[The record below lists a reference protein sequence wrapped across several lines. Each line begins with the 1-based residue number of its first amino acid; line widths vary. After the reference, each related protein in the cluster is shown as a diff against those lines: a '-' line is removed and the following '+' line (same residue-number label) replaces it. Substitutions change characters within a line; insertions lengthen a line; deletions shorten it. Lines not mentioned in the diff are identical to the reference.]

1 MNSSKLLKYAGGIVL
16 ILILFAIVGKKAGW
30 FGKEPVIKVAI
41 EKPQKRNIVEVI
53 TANGKIQPETEVKI
67 SPEVSGEVIELN
79 VKEGDQ
85 VSQGQLL
92 VKIKPDTYISAR
104 DRASAAVDNSRA
116 NLGNAKAM
124 LGQVEARFAQNE
136 LSYQRNKKLWEQKTI
151 SQSDWESAEASYK
164 MSKAELE
171 ASRQNVV
178 SSEFMVKSAQASLKE
193 AEENLR
199 KTTIYAPMPGTITA
213 LNVEKGE
220 KVLGTNLMTGTEMM
234 RVADLSR
241 MEVKV
246 EVNENDIVRVKYG
259 DTCIIEVDAYMG
271 DQFRGVVTE
280 IANSATS
287 SALAS
292 TDQVTNFEVKV
303 LILKDSYKKLI
314 EKGNIAPFR
323 PGMSATVD
331 IQTEHKNNVLT
342 IPIQAVTTRTD
353 SVLVA
358 EIGKDTAQIK
368 WDRGKAG
375 DIIEVAFVVKDKAL
389 QIRPVTTGIQDKSY
403 IEILS
408 GIQPNDEVVVAP
420 FSAIAKKLKHG
431 SKIEVVPA
439 SDLFKEEK

>member
-30 FGKEPVIKVAI
+30 LGKEPVIKVAV
-41 EKPQKRNIVEVI
+41 EKPEKRNIVEVI

-104 DRASAAVDNSRA
+104 DRSSAAVDNSRA
-116 NLGNAKAM
+116 NLANAKAM
-124 LGQVEARFAQNE
+124 LGQVEARFSQNE

-164 MSKAELE
+164 ISKAAPE

-178 SSEFMVKSAQASLKE
+178 SAEFMVKSAEASLKE
-193 AEENLR
+193 AQENLR
-199 KTTIYAPMPGTITA
+199 KTTVFSPMSGTITM
-213 LNVEKGE
+213 LNIEKGE
-220 KVLGTNLMTGTEMM
+220 KVLGTNMMTGTEMM
-234 RVADLSR
+234 RVADLNR

-246 EVNENDIVRVKYG
+246 EVNENDIVRVKNG

-271 DQFRGVVTE
+271 DQFKGVVTE

-303 LILKDSYKKLI
+303 LILKKSYQKMI
-314 EKGNIAPFR
+314 DNGNIAPFR

-331 IQTEHKNNVLT
+331 IQTEQKNNVLT

-353 SVLVA
+353 SLLLA

-368 WDRGKAG
+368 WDRGKSD
-375 DIIEVAFVVKDKAL
+375 DIIEVAFVVKDKIL
-389 QIRPVTTGIQDKSY
+389 QIRPVTTGIQDKSF
-403 IEILS
+403 IEVIK
-408 GIQPNDEVVVAP
+408 GIEPNDEVVVAP

-431 SKIEVVPA
+431 NKVEVVPA
-439 SDLFKEEK
+439 ADLFKEEK